1 MGAGEL
7 AADSADVGDAFLH
20 WRDEECAPS
29 RIGAAVNG
37 FYLSVEGQ
45 RALTRAGKIPAR
57 RGIKSSSDDIDR
69 LLDSG
74 NLHVIRTEGEYSRY
88 MKLYNEVLGTH

>member
-1 MGAGEL
+1 MKSNFR
-7 AADSADVGDAFLH
+7 DSLIWSARLLMD
-20 WRDEECAPS
+20 
-29 RIGAAVNG
+29 

-45 RALTRAGKIPAR
+45 RALTRAGKISAR
-57 RGIKSSSDDIDR
+57 RGIKSPSDDIDR

-88 MKLYNEVLGTH
+88 MKLYNEVLGTL